1 VGFKEHKNYF
11 IFIKLADLVR
21 FLLYG
26 KLALSS
32 IYTGD
37 NIVDI
42 AAITGS
48 GNLKR

>member
-1 VGFKEHKNYF
+1 
-11 IFIKLADLVR
+11 
-21 FLLYG
+21 LLYG

-37 NIVDI
+37 NTVDI

-48 GNLKR
+48 GNLKRYDIYVLKLCC